1 MRQLTSLDA
10 QFLRMEDARTYG
22 HVGGLAVYDPSTAP
36 GGELTT
42 RDLCHLVS
50 ERLHLLPVCKWR
62 LAEVPFSL
70 DLP

>member
-42 RDLCHLVS
+42 RDL
-50 ERLHLLPVCKWR
+50 
-62 LAEVPFSL
+62 
-70 DLP
+70 